1 MPGDSKLW
9 LVVALTDTKFDLKQL
24 ATKLGYGNVQ
34 LRFAEPDVLLENLG
48 VKQGHVSPLSLAHD
62 AARLVNV
69 ALDAA
74 MLAPGAPAP
83 LWFHPGD
90 NSASVGIAAADLL
103 KLVAATGHEHVVVD
117 FAK

>member
-1 MPGDSKLW
+1 MPRAPLRR
-9 LVVALTDTKFDLKQL
+9 L
-24 ATKLGYGNVQ
+24 ATKLGYGNIQ

-48 VKQGHVSPLSLAHD
+48 VVQGHVSPLSLRHD

-90 NSASVGIAAADLL
+90 NSASVGIAKEGLL
-103 KLVAATGHEHVVVD
+103 RLVEATGHAHTVVD
-117 FAK
+117 FAA